1 MEKDKQIEEM
11 AKAIYNLDHCEG
23 YKDDRGCMYAPT
35 CSVCK
40 YGRENKA
47 KQISEL
53 LTKQGYRKASDV
65 ARELSDHIEF
75 AVELVIDTII
85 SEIRKH
91 RKVYDLDPVWL
102 PTEDWLKETFNDLYK
117 KFEKIF
123 KQEDSKC

>member
-1 MEKDKQIEEM
+1 MNRDKQIEKM

-53 LTKQGYRKASDV
+53 LAKQGYRKASDV
-65 ARELSDHIEF
+65 DREIFEEIE
-75 AVELVIDTII
+75 
-85 SEIRKH
+85 
-91 RKVYDLDPVWL
+91 
-102 PTEDWLKETFNDLYK
+102 KETDFFRKYMFLNNSCKAILGVLAELK
-117 KFEKIF
+117 KKYIGEDTNVLTKDEEDEK
-123 KQEDSKC
+123 